1 MEVIEMIEA
10 ILQYKFLQ
18 YAIISAFLASI
29 VSGLVGVIIVE
40 KKLVMMTGG
49 IAHTS
54 YGGVG
59 LSFLL
64 GFQPI
69 FGAFM
74 FSIIAAL
81 GISFI
86 NNKLTGIK
94 DIVIAMFWSLGM
106 ALGVLFIGM
115 TPGYPPN
122 ITSYLF
128 GNILSVTGFDLILM
142 AILTV
147 IVIALIVIFFQD
159 WKAHLFDREFTKV
172 LRKKT
177 SLMENILLIV
187 LAITVVVLIRVV
199 GIILVIA
206 LLSVP
211 AATASL
217 LTAKLHLR
225 MIYSA
230 LFSLLF
236 ILSGLIISYFTDYSS
251 GAIIVF
257 VAILLYI
264 TIWFMKVQNTKRIV
278 GRIKSR

>member
-1 MEVIEMIEA
+1 MIKA
-10 ILQYKFLQ
+10 ILEYQFLQ
-18 YAIISAFLASI
+18 YAIIAAFMASI
-29 VSGLVGVIIVE
+29 VSGLISVIIVE

-59 LSFLL
+59 LSFLV

-69 FGAFM
+69 VGAFL
-74 FSIIAAL
+74 FSIMAAL

-106 ALGVLFIGM
+106 ALGVLFVGM

-122 ITSYLF
+122 IQSYLF

-142 AILTV
+142 AVLTV
-147 IVIALIVIFFQD
+147 IVVVVIVIFFQD
-159 WKAHLFDREFTKV
+159 WKAHLFDQEFTKV

-177 SLMENILLIV
+177 KIMENVLLI
-187 LAITVVVLIRVV
+187 LIAITVVVLIRVV

-211 AATASL
+211 AATSSL
-217 LTAKLHLR
+217 LTSKLHLR
-225 MIYSA
+225 MIYSS
-230 LFSLLF
+230 LFSLFFILTGLF
-236 ILSGLIISYFTDYSS
+236 ISYLTDYSS

-257 VAILLYI
+257 VGI
-264 TIWFMKVQNTKRIV
+264 TTYVLIWWAKIRSAKIS
-278 GRIKSR
+278 IKKARA